1 MTSGA
6 GPARAPRVAGPE
18 GNVASDATVAGV
30 TSSATVAWTCGG
42 AALLAGLVYLNA
54 LPNPFVYDDYH
65 TVVANPSLARPS
77 DVLGLVLYD
86 VARPLA
92 NASFALDQLLWG
104 GAPWGFRTTNIVLH
118 VANVTLLYLLSWHLA
133 NGRMPDADRIHTIAP
148 NHWETVAPAPHI
160 AQRTVAPAPHVAAAA
175 AAALLFAVHP
185 LMSEAVGYISSRS
198 EVLCTTFLLC
208 AMLAGDRW
216 LRGGSRRWGVAMFMA
231 WLLAIASK
239 ETAAMF
245 PIVFATYDVAC
256 GPRGG
261 WRGRLLRLHVPLILV
276 TSVLAAVRMGLLVS
290 VEYPDGGPVQWR
302 YLPLA
307 LDVVRRYLGL
317 LLMPV
322 GQTIFHAVT
331 PVTLMEGRSIG
342 AIAALAVMGTTAWLA
357 RKPAP
362 GAALGLV
369 WFLLLLVPGAVLTLL
384 NQGEPIAEHRVYAA
398 SCGFFLAAGET
409 LGWLDR
415 RLATI
420 GGTRVIARA
429 GFVVVL
435 LSLAMLTITR
445 NRVWASPVTLWGE
458 AVDLAPDHYRPH
470 LLLGEALED
479 AGRQADAEDQ
489 YRVAIALRPAD
500 VASLVKYGQ
509 FLAKRG
515 RGDEARR
522 HFTEALRLAPNDK
535 DAQKSISVLDR
546 MPTDAG
552 R

>member
-6 GPARAPRVAGPE
+6 GPARAPRVAGPKA
-18 GNVASDATVAGV
+18 NVAIVANVANVAKG
-30 TSSATVAWTCGG
+30 ANVAWTCGG

-86 VARPLA
+86 VTRPLA
-92 NASFALDQLLWG
+92 NASFALDQVLSG
-104 GAPWGFRTTNIVLH
+104 GAAWGFRATNVVLH
-118 VANVTLLYLLSWHLA
+118 VVNVTLLYLLSWHLA
-133 NGRMPDADRIHTIAP
+133 NGRTPDAGRIHTIAP
-148 NHWETVAPAPHI
+148 NRGETVASD
-160 AQRTVAPAPHVAAAA
+160 AQRTVAPAPHIAAVAAASI
-175 AAALLFAVHP
+175 FAVHP
-185 LMSEAVGYISSRS
+185 LMSEAVGYVSSRS
-198 EVLCTTFLLC
+198 EVLCATFLLC

-216 LRGGSRRWGVAMFMA
+216 LRGGGRRWGVAMFMA

-245 PIVFATYDVAC
+245 PIVFAVYDVLC
-256 GPRGG
+256 GPRDG
-261 WRGRLLRLHVPLILV
+261 WRGRLLKLHVPLILF
-276 TSVLAAVRMGLLVS
+276 TSALAAVRIGLLVS
-290 VEYPDGGPVQWR
+290 VEYPDGARIQWR
-302 YLPLA
+302 YLALA
-307 LDVVRRYLGL
+307 LDVMRRYLGL

-331 PVTLMEGRSIG
+331 PVTLTEGRSIG

-362 GAALGLV
+362 GAAIGLV

-384 NQGEPIAEHRVYAA
+384 DQGEPMAEHRIYAA
-398 SCGFFLAAGET
+398 SCGFFLAAGEAIRWFD
-409 LGWLDR
+409 GR
-415 RLATI
+415 FEAI
-420 GGTRVIARA
+420 GRTRVIARVA
-429 GFVVVL
+429 FLVVL

-470 LLLGEALED
+470 LLLGEAFED
-479 AGRQADAEDQ
+479 AGRQAEAEDQ
-489 YRVAIALRPAD
+489 YRVAIALRPDD

-515 RGDEARR
+515 RVDEARR
-522 HFTEALRLAPNDK
+522 HFTQALRLAPNDK
-535 DAQKSISVLDR
+535 DAQKSLTVLDR
-546 MPTDAG
+546 MGTDVG